1 MNRDPQRSSR
11 DDALARARS
20 HSPFLREGLI
30 ARPEIA
36 DAFLAE
42 GAEAA
47 ASFALSRRSDDV
59 EVALRQMRRG
69 LALAV
74 ALGDL
79 AGELP
84 LERATQLLSD
94 FADPAIDTALN
105 AAIADRVSGADS
117 TGFAVIAMGKLG
129 SHELNYSSDVDLL
142 LLFDPDSLARRERDD
157 AGEAAVR
164 VGRRLIELL
173 QKRRRTVT

>member
-36 DAFLAE
+36 DAFVAE

-59 EVALRQMRRG
+59 EVDLRRMRRG
-69 LALAV
+69 FGAR
-74 ALGDL
+74 GRSRRS

-94 FADPAIDTALN
+94 FADSAIDTALS
-105 AAIADRVSGADS
+105 AAIADRVSAL
-117 TGFAVIAMGKLG
+117 I
-129 SHELNYSSDVDLL
+129 
-142 LLFDPDSLARRERDD
+142 PLAS
-157 AGEAAVR
+157 
-164 VGRRLIELL
+164 
-173 QKRRRTVT
+173 Q

>member
-94 FADPAIDTALN
+94 FADSAIDTALN
-105 AAIADRVSGADS
+105 AAIA
-117 TGFAVIAMGKLG
+117 
-129 SHELNYSSDVDLL
+129 
-142 LLFDPDSLARRERDD
+142 
-157 AGEAAVR
+157 
-164 VGRRLIELL
+164 
-173 QKRRRTVT
+173 